1 MIARGPRRRGAWL
14 FAGTVA
20 LFCALLAAS
29 GREYFEGAPR
39 EHNYLLRAGDLVG
52 VTRLRLEE
60 SGADAG
66 DYPYSRPTVLL
77 DGVQDDVRVNA
88 HFSGGGA
95 QDAAARFRL
104 LATREKDTLVL
115 RWSEAASDPAR
126 ARRQPWRRG
135 SIEIVLPTR
144 FTQLALERGDVEAR
158 SAMEQLQVSGALV
171 TVKGRVGHLDLRSTR
186 CPQSCAKQAR
196 ETQGE
201 ETDDC
206 AQRMRKMNDL
216 DIDARGMQSIQVS
229 AATGKVELT
238 HTGELKQLDLRLA
251 DQVSLSVDRVAP
263 LFDAIRRGAGQRA
276 DLAAC
281 QPLTVPAPARDA
293 VALELLTDDRPRTRS
308 ETVEDYGGGP

>member
-14 FAGTVA
+14 FAGIVA

-52 VTRLRLEE
+52 VTRLRLEG
-60 SGADAG
+60 SVADAS
-66 DYPYSRPTVLL
+66 DHSYYYRPKVLL
-77 DGVQDDVRVNA
+77 DGAQDDVRVNLR
-88 HFSGGGA
+88 FPGDGA
-95 QDAAARFRL
+95 QAAAVQSRL

-115 RWSEAASDPAR
+115 RWSAASDPAR
-126 ARRQPWRRG
+126 ARWQVLRNDR
-135 SIEIVLPTR
+135 IEIVLPTR
-144 FTQLALERGDVEAR
+144 FTQLILERGSVEAR

-171 TVKGRVGHLDLRSTR
+171 TVKGRVGHLDLSSTQ

-196 ETQGE
+196 ETQGK
-201 ETDDC
+201 ETDNC
-206 AQRMRKMNDL
+206 AQFMRETSALK
-216 DIDARGMQSIQVS
+216 IDAHGMQSIRVS
-229 AATGKVELT
+229 AAIGKVELT
-238 HTGELKQLDLRLA
+238 HTEELKQLDLRLA
-251 DQVSLSVDRVAP
+251 DPVSLSVDRVAP

-293 VALELLTDDRPRTRS
+293 AALELVTDDRPWPRTKS
-308 ETVEDYGGGP
+308 ETGDDYD